1 MILPKY
7 PIYIP
12 SKGRSET
19 CLTARA
25 LVHDKVPFKIVVE
38 PQEADAYAAK
48 WGPHH
53 LLVLPFSNRGSVT
66 PARNWIADHAAASE
80 VERHWQLDDNL
91 VWCYRL
97 WQRKRRRC
105 PFGTA
110 LRIAEDFTD
119 RYENI
124 AVSGLNYDMFV
135 VPEMGAA
142 IAPFYHN
149 VHVYSCSLIRTTP
162 AYRFRPRYNEDTDLC
177 LQVLSDGWC
186 TVLINAVCV
195 KKMWTMTM
203 KGGNTDTLRYKNDG
217 RLRMARSLERD
228 WPHVVSVDRRFRRP
242 QHVVRDAW
250 KKFDTPL
257 KLKPGVDLSA
267 LTTNEYEMEFVQTK
281 NVWGDTPAPK
291 PMTHPTSRTRR
302 PA

>member
-1 MILPKY
+1 MILPQY

-12 SKGRSET
+12 SKGRADR

-25 LVHDKVPFKIVVE
+25 LVHDKVPFKLVVE

-48 WGPHH
+48 WGASR
-53 LLVLPFSNRGSVT
+53 LFVLPFSNLGSVT
-66 PARNWIADHAAASE
+66 PARNWIWEHAKAAGA
-80 VERHWQLDDNL
+80 VRHWQLDDNL
-91 VWCYRL
+91 LWCYRL

-110 LRIAEDFTD
+110 LRIVEDFTD

-124 AVSGLNYDMFV
+124 AVSGMNYDMFV
-135 VPEMGAA
+135 VPESGAA

-149 VHVYSCSLIRTTP
+149 VHVYSCSLIRVDLP
-162 AYRFRPRYNEDTDLC
+162 NRFRPKYNEDTDLC

-203 KGGNTDTLRYKNDG
+203 KGGNTDTLKYFNDG
-217 RLRMARSLERD
+217 RLRMARSLSRD
-228 WPHVVSVDRRFRRP
+228 WPHVVTVERRFQRP

-250 KKFDTPL
+250 KAFDTPL
-257 KLKPGVDLSA
+257 KLKPGIN
-267 LTTNEYEMEFVQTK
+267 LTTLTPNEYGMKFVQTK
-281 NVWGDTPAPK
+281 NVWDDGRPVP
-291 PMTHPTSRTRR
+291 PVRSRRGGSR
-302 PA
+302 V